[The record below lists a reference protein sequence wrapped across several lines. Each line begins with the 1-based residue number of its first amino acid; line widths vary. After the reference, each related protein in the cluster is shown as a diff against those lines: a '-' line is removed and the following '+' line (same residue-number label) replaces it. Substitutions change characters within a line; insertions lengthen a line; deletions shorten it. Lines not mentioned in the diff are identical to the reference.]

1 METENNLQNKG
12 VQTLTQDM
20 VEVLE
25 KNEGGLIKKIISEEE
40 NRETAQK
47 AASLFTSKNK
57 IFLALSLLFLA
68 LTFVVLYFFA
78 SPKKDVEK
86 INTLPSFVPLIFTE
100 KNSFIEVLELPKG
113 EIARKILEELSV
125 SDVKE
130 GGVAVVYLTENNKV
144 IGISRFLEII
154 KANLAREKFNIFE
167 DNFLIGAVNQKDK
180 DLFFLLKFRSFAD
193 VFREMRIWEEKM
205 FEDFYDFFGVEIDAS
220 TNYLLT
226 KDFEDGIVQNKNARI
241 LYDVYGST
249 ALMYVFVDDEHLLIA
264 NDIEAVREIIVRLAA
279 SRIKR

>member
-47 AASLFTSKNK
+47 AAFLFTRKNK

-241 LYDVYGST
+241 LYDDKGEVV
-249 ALMYVFVDDEHLLIA
+249 LMYVFIDE
-264 NDIEAVREIIVRLAA
+264 NSVIITAAESATSEVMLRLD
-279 SRIKR
+279 SGKIKK